1 MNILDL
7 KKINIIVL
15 SLLLFLSMQIPVF
28 ASENAAEVKIP
39 VVQVVENEAKE
50 QAEEFSYVLTTNQSE
65 APMPKGSKE
74 NQYCWSMKK
83 KETVK
88 ISIPVTTRGF
98 TTIRSIRQQ
107 NQRKLTHVIKVVMM

>member
-1 MNILDL
+1 
-7 KKINIIVL
+7 
-15 SLLLFLSMQIPVF
+15 MQIPVF

-39 VVQVVENEAKE
+39 VVQVVENEAKD

-83 KETVK
+83 KETVE
-88 ISIPVTTRGF
+88 ISIPVTTRGIYHYQIYQ
-98 TTIRSIRQQ
+98 TKVIHWMKI
-107 NQRKLTHVIKVVMM
+107 KLLHLRFKRGHHQGQMQVHL

>member
-39 VVQVVENEAKE
+39 VVQVVENEAKD
-50 QAEEFSYVLTTNQSE
+50 QAEEFPTFLQ
-65 APMPKGSKE
+65 P
-74 NQYCWSMKK
+74 
-83 KETVK
+83 
-88 ISIPVTTRGF
+88 
-98 TTIRSIRQQ
+98 
-107 NQRKLTHVIKVVMM
+107 IKVKLRCQKEVRKSVLLEHEEKGNG